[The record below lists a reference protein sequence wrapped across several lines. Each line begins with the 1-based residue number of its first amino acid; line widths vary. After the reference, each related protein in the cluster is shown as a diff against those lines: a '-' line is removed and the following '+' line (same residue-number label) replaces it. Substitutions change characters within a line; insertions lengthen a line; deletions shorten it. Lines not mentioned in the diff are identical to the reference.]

1 MFVRKILNRFKQNKP
16 EIAAPAHYKD
26 AFREFKRAVIRAS
39 TVSYG
44 GVGILTS
51 HAREAYCSMIFTKLV
66 VTAHSI
72 LKLCPDPNDKSFR
85 ENFVDYTAVASLSRV
100 EIDTFIALYHFGLE
114 SCPEDEY
121 QVRQLLLFWRDH
133 RVRIKMGMY
142 DNEEESVE
150 FHNKDLKLRLESN
163 PFWQSI
169 DVKRQKHLLKS
180 NDILHS
186 PYEVMKR
193 AGFDAE
199 YNKNLYSY
207 WSAHVHCSSVAFLRM
222 LDEVRGRGAINQTD
236 LDLITVCLTYL
247 VKILN
252 FSSDKVDEVLVGSEQ
267 RGMSVKSFN
276 AFNVVHESPP
286 WERRLKMADLK
297 KFTQTP

>member
-1 MFVRKILNRFKQNKP
+1 MLVRKILNFFKKNRP
-16 EIAAPAHYKD
+16 EIATPTHYKD
-26 AFREFKRAVIRAS
+26 AFREFERAVIRAS

-72 LKLCPDPNDKSFR
+72 LKLCPDPNDK
-85 ENFVDYTAVASLSRV
+85 NFAEKLVDYTAVASLSRV
-100 EIDTFIALYHFGLE
+100 EIDTFIALFHFGLE
-114 SCPEDEY
+114 SCSEDEY
-121 QVRQLLLFWRDH
+121 QVRHLLLFWRDH

-142 DNEEESVE
+142 DNDEDSVE
-150 FHNKDLKLRLESN
+150 FHDNDLKLRLKSN

-169 DVKRQKHLLKS
+169 DIKTQKHLLKN

-186 PYEVMKR
+186 PYEVMER

-199 YNKNLYSY
+199 FNKSLYSY

-222 LDEVRGRGAINQTD
+222 LDEVRGRGAINETD

-267 RGMSVKSFN
+267 RGRSVKNFN
-276 AFNVVHESPP
+276 PFDVIHESPP
-286 WERRLKMADLK
+286 WEGRLKMTDLK
-297 KFTQTP
+297 NFTHTL